1 MTRLAV
7 VNRDKCSPVKCGKLC
22 IKLCPVNRMGK
33 ECIMIAED
41 GKINI
46 DEALCTGCGIC
57 PKRCPFG
64 AIHIIKLPEQLTKQ
78 PIHRYGKN
86 GFQLYSLPTPMFGK
100 VVGIIGKNGIGKSTS
115 IKILAGALKPNL
127 GTRKKAS
134 VDDIVKYFKGT
145 EAQTFFENVRD
156 KKIKVAYKTQAVDSI
171 PRSFSGTVKEFLKK
185 NDEKKELE
193 NIAKDLEIEKI
204 LNNNI
209 KNISGGELQRVAI
222 AATVLKKANLY
233 LFDEP
238 SSYLDIQQRIKV
250 SRFIRK
256 LADEETAVLVVE
268 HDLIIL
274 DFMTDLIHLMYGR
287 EACFGVVSQIKAT
300 RAGINTYLS
309 GYLREENIRF
319 RDAVIKFEKRPVI
332 KVKKAHVLTSWSNI
346 NKKLNSFVLD
356 AKQGNISQKQVIGV
370 LGENSIGKTT
380 FVKILAGILK
390 PESGKIDKKVEI
402 SYKPQYLNTDSKEL
416 VSEFLKEAIK
426 RYKNQIIMPLQLH
439 TLLDRR
445 LNELSGGELQRVMIA
460 HCLSQEADLY
470 LLDEP
475 SAYLDIEQR
484 LIVSKVIR
492 DLIYVKE
499 KSSLVVDHDL
509 LFADYISDGLIV
521 FSGDPGVHGIVNGP
535 FDMESG
541 MNKFLKGL
549 NITLRRDPESH
560 RPRINKPGSKMDRKQ
575 KEEGKLYYA

>member
-7 VNRDKCSPVKCGKLC
+7 VNRDKCNPVKCGELC

-33 ECIMIAED
+33 ECILIGDD

-46 DEALCTGCGIC
+46 DEALCNGCGIC
-57 PKRCPFG
+57 QNRCPFG
-64 AIHIIKLPEQLTKQ
+64 AIHIINLPEQLTKQ

-115 IKILAGALKPNL
+115 IKILAGVLKPNL
-127 GTRKKAS
+127 GTEKEAGF
-134 VDDIVKYFKGT
+134 DDIIKYFKGT
-145 EAQTFFENVRD
+145 EAQTFFEKVRD
-156 KKIKVAYKTQAVDSI
+156 KKIKVAYKTQAVDAI
-171 PRSFSGTVKEFLKK
+171 PKSFDGSVKDFLEK

-193 NIAKDLEIEKI
+193 KIAKDLEIENI
-204 LNNNI
+204 LDNDI

-238 SSYLDIQQRIKV
+238 SSYLDIKQRIKI
-250 SRFIRK
+250 SNFIRN

-268 HDLIIL
+268 HDLIIF
-274 DFMTDLIHLMYGR
+274 DFMTDLIHLMYGK

-319 RDAVIKFEKRPVI
+319 RDTVIKFEQRPVT
-332 KVKKAHVLTSWSNI
+332 KVRKADVLTSWSGI
-346 NKKLNSFVLD
+346 NKKLNTFMLD
-356 AKQGNISQKQVIGV
+356 AKQGSISQKQVVGV

-390 PESGKIDKKVEI
+390 PESGKIDKKVKI
-402 SYKPQYLNTDSKEL
+402 SYKSQYLNTDSKEL
-416 VSEFLKEAIK
+416 VSEFLKETIK
-426 RYKNQIIMPLQLH
+426 KYKNQIIMPLQLH
-439 TLLDRR
+439 ALLDHK

-460 HCLSQEADLY
+460 HCLSKEADLY

-475 SAYLDIEQR
+475 SAYLDVEQR

-492 DLIYVKE
+492 DRICLAE

-509 LFADYISDGLIV
+509 LFADYISDDLIV
-521 FSGDPGVHGIVNGP
+521 FSGEPAIHGIVNGP
-535 FDMESG
+535 FDMETG

-560 RPRINKPGSKMDRKQ
+560 RPRINKLGSKMDRKQ
-575 KEEGKLYYA
+575 KGEGRLYYV